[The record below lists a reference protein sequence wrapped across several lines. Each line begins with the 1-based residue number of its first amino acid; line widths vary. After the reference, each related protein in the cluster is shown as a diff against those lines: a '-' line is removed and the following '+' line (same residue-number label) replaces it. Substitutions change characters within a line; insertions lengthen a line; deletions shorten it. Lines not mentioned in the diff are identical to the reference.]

1 MWLGCLDSNQGM
13 QESKSCALPTWLHPK
28 QMAEPTRFELAI
40 SGVTGRRV
48 NQTTPRLRIK
58 WCGRRDLNPYRINS
72 YKALNL
78 ARLPIPPLPLLQWNG
93 ADDRSR
99 TGDPFLTMEVLC
111 LLSYIGPLMML
122 RDKWSGRRD
131 SNSQPSRWQRDALP
145 IELLPHGGRN
155 RARTCD
161 PLLVR
166 QVLSQLSYSPWVF
179 FVWSGQ
185 FQSIPGV
192 FADVNRLL
200 RKNSPFCPEGICQ
213 SLLWPKFFHVPNK
226 GVWSPDEKYRQ

>member
-1 MWLGCLDSNQGM
+1 MPYQLGYT
-13 QESKSCALPTWLHPK
+13 PRR
-28 QMAEPTRFELAI
+28 MAEPTRFELAI

-78 ARLPIPPLPLLQWNG
+78 ARLPIPPLPHANPNLWW
-93 ADDRSR
+93 SR
-99 TGDPFLTMEVLC
+99 WPESNRRPLPYHGSALPSELHRLTSEH
-111 LLSYIGPLMML
+111 
-122 RDKWSGRRD
+122 RWSGRRD

-179 FVWSGQ
+179 SWSRVWT
-185 FQSIPGV
+185 
-192 FADVNRLL
+192 L
-200 RKNSPFCPEGICQ
+200 
-213 SLLWPKFFHVPNK
+213 
-226 GVWSPDEKYRQ
+226 